1 MRACYTISSPDVVA
15 AIAELCK
22 RELDGSSDYSWDTC
36 VRDALLLNSPDVL
49 VAVAELCKRELDGSI
64 DYSWDTCVRDT
75 LLLNSPDVLV
85 AVAELHKRELDE
97 DIEDHVPGD
106 FKRVLV
112 GLAQGRRSEEQ
123 VVDQQKVDVD
133 VQQLYKVSLQEK
145 KTTCCLVLVSVCLAL
160 I

>member
-1 MRACYTISSPDVVA
+1 M
-15 AIAELCK
+15 
-22 RELDGSSDYSWDTC
+22 
-36 VRDALLLNSPDVL
+36 
-49 VAVAELCKRELDGSI
+49 
-64 DYSWDTCVRDT
+64 RDT
-75 LLLNSPDVLV
+75 LLLNSPDVLA

-145 KTTCCLVLVSVCLAL
+145 KILLLLRASLSVLSPDLT
-160 I
+160 IRG

>member
-1 MRACYTISSPDVVA
+1 MRACYTISSPDVLA
-15 AIAELCK
+15 
-22 RELDGSSDYSWDTC
+22 
-36 VRDALLLNSPDVL
+36 
-49 VAVAELCKRELDGSI
+49 AVAGLWKRDLDGSI
-64 DYSWDTCVRDT
+64 DYSWATCVRDT
-75 LLLNSPDVLV
+75 LLLNSPDVLA

-145 KTTCCLVLVSVCLAL
+145 KILLLLRASLSVLSPDLTIRGWLGSKLQLTLSVQRLCLDK
-160 I
+160 

>member
-1 MRACYTISSPDVVA
+1 MRACYTISSPDVLAAVA
-15 AIAELCK
+15 GLCK
-22 RELDGSSDYSWDTC
+22 RD
-36 VRDALLLNSPDVL
+36 
-49 VAVAELCKRELDGSI
+49 LDGSI
-64 DYSWDTCVRDT
+64 DYRWATCVRDT

-133 VQQLYKVSLQEK
+133 VQQLYKVSLQERK
-145 KTTCCLVLVSVCLAL
+145 KILLLLRASLSVLSPDLT
-160 I
+160 IRG